1 MWASG
6 RILWLRLR
14 QLQWQPTPGAIDHP
28 ERASYRGPAMPI
40 SLAVLLGWTWLGA
53 LGSAQQTPPGL
64 DTLLERASAYLA
76 EYEKTLSSVVAEE
89 RYEQIVQY
97 YLSSAAGGRIA
108 SFNTWTRRR
117 KLVSDYL
124 LVKVQGL
131 TGWQPFRDVLEVD
144 GDPVGD
150 RDTRLSDLFINQA
163 AQAFDQAAR
172 IAEESARYNIGGVS
186 RTINVPTLALVFLSS
201 ASRYRFDFR
210 IEGGR
215 KIEGIETAGIGY
227 RERQRPT
234 LIRTTGDNDLEASGV
249 LFIDPDTGRVIQTV
263 LRTDDGSLQSEITVT
278 FRPDGRLGIWV
289 PARMKEL
296 YKGSSERIEGTA
308 TYAKFR
314 RFKVETFEIIK

>member
-1 MWASG
+1 MRMRLAALVGLALLWAPAAA
-6 RILWLRLR
+6 
-14 QLQWQPTPGAIDHP
+14 LQQ
-28 ERASYRGPAMPI
+28 SPA
-40 SLAVLLGWTWLGA
+40 
-53 LGSAQQTPPGL
+53 GL
-64 DTLLERASAYLA
+64 DTLLQRAAAYLA

-97 YLSSAAGGRIA
+97 YSAGPSGGRITSPNA
-108 SFNTWTRRR
+108 WARRR

-124 LVKVQGL
+124 LVKVPGL
-131 TGWQPFRDVLEVD
+131 AGWQPFRDVLEVD

-150 RDTRLSDLFINQA
+150 RETRLMDLFINQSSPVL
-163 AQAFDQAAR
+163 DQAAR

-186 RTINVPTLALVFLSS
+186 RTINVPTLALVFVGS
-201 ASRYRFDFR
+201 ANRYRFDFR

-215 KIEGIETAGIGY
+215 KIEGVETMGIGY

-234 LIRTTGDNDLEASGV
+234 LIRTAGDNDLEASG
-249 LFIDPDTGRVIQTV
+249 LMFIDPDTGRVIQTV

-278 FRPDGRLGIWV
+278 FRPNERLGIWV

-296 YKGSSERIEGTA
+296 YKGSAERIEGTA

-314 RFKVETFEIIK
+314 RFKVETIEIIK